1 MTQFLKV
8 EGNDSLVRDTS
19 TMAIVNTNKSEY
31 ENYIRQKKIVSE
43 RKVEIQRQTEEINNI
58 KSELSEVKMLLMTL
72 ISNSQK

>member
-31 ENYIRQKKIVSE
+31 ENYIRQKKIVGE
-43 RKVEIQRQTEEINNI
+43 RKAEIQRQTEEINSI
-58 KSELSEVKMLLMTL
+58 KSELSEVKTLLMTL
-72 ISNSQK
+72 LANSQK

>member
-31 ENYIRQKKIVSE
+31 ENYIRQKKLVSE
-43 RKVEIQRQTEEINNI
+43 RKAEIQQQTEEINNI
-58 KSELSEVKMLLMTL
+58 KTELSEVKMLLMTL
-72 ISNSQK
+72 IANSQK